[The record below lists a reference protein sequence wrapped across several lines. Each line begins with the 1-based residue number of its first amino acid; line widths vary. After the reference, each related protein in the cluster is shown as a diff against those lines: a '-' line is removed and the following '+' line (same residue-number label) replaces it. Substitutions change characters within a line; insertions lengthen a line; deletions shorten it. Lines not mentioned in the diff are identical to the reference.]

1 MITMTVFTTGRL
13 AAYERMMQD
22 YGDRT
27 RGKGGS
33 GKNNHHV
40 GVKKVV
46 PKSGLKA
53 GDSHAGNKG

>member
-22 YGDRT
+22 YGYRT
-27 RGKGGS
+27 RGKGGNN
-33 GKNNHHV
+33 KNTHSV

-46 PKSGLKA
+46 SKSGLKA